1 MDPSVRISGVCV
13 SQSWCLSHHSE
24 ATTEI
29 SSVFLPH
36 LSCTI
41 LFSRRSNRTGLWKLK
56 GLWVWW
62 IGLILPPAPLALATH
77 ISATPS
83 VFNSIPMLF
92 SSRMHVVTLHPHTS
106 HSTSLWLFPR
116 QLPNFS
122 GLLSAHYF
130 LWARHPLQVAFSP
143 PDISN
148 TFCPLQS
155 LHFQHVFSQLLPL
168 TSSPLPV
175 LSLPLSN
182 ETLNWPS
189 DLSITLWLF
198 WKTRQAGWMS
208 SSPSPK

>member
-116 QLPNFS
+116 QLPNF
-122 GLLSAHYF
+122 F
-130 LWARHPLQVAFSP
+130 WIIV
-143 PDISN
+143 
-148 TFCPLQS
+148 CPL
-155 LHFQHVFSQLLPL
+155 FSMSKASI
-168 TSSPLPV
+168 TSSI
-175 LSLPLSN
+175 LSPRH
-182 ETLNWPS
+182 
-189 DLSITLWLF
+189 F
-198 WKTRQAGWMS
+198 
-208 SSPSPK
+208 